1 MNFETNLIDQE
12 FQRQKEG
19 NDPANPLTSFDKEL
33 DDFVVRNGNSEFE
46 LFQEVDMETDIF
58 KTDEA
63 SKVKYIAKQ
72 KRSKLYHFKVIRLR
86 QYEDVRRE
94 NEAK

>member
-1 MNFETNLIDQE
+1 
-12 FQRQKEG
+12 
-19 NDPANPLTSFDKEL
+19 
-33 DDFVVRNGNSEFE
+33 
-46 LFQEVDMETDIF
+46 METDIF